1 MDLFEKCQQ
10 PLLSL
15 QMKDAGFDAYYRV
28 IQEVRDT
35 EVVVDGRRLLM
46 LGSNNYLGLANDPR
60 VKRAA
65 IEAVERYGAGMAGS
79 RCLNGTTDLH
89 ADLEKRLARFLRR
102 EAAIYFTSGY
112 LANLGVISSLAQRGD
127 FVLVDRHAHASLHDG
142 ARLSQGEA
150 SRFRHDDMSHLERLL
165 ERCGDAG
172 KLVVVDGVYSMEG
185 EIAPLPRIV
194 ELCRRY
200 GARLLVDD
208 AHGLGV
214 LGRDGR
220 GTAEHFG
227 LEDEVDVIIGT
238 ASKTLPGIGGF
249 AAARQEVVDYL
260 RNSPVNRPFMLAAS
274 PPAAA
279 VAGVRAA
286 LEIIEQE
293 PALRRTLWDTTRRV
307 LHALRGM
314 GFDTGRTQTPIVPI
328 YTGSIERTFAMWRM
342 LTEDGFF
349 VNVVIPPAVP
359 SGACLIRLTLT
370 ASHTRE
376 QVDRLLAAIESA
388 GLELG
393 IVPPRSGVVAEELK
407 AAG

>member
-1 MDLFEKCQQ
+1 MDLFQKCHQ

-15 QMKDAGFDAYYRV
+15 QMKEAGFDAYYRV
-28 IQEVRDT
+28 VQAVDPT
-35 EVVVDGRRLLM
+35 EVVVDGHRLMM
-46 LGSNNYLGLANDPR
+46 LGSNNYLGLATDAR

-65 IEAVERYGAGMAGS
+65 VEAIERFGAGMAGS
-79 RCLNGTTDLH
+79 RCLNGTTELH
-89 ADLEKRLARFLRR
+89 ADLERRIARFLRR
-102 EAAIYFTSGY
+102 QAAIYYTSGY

-142 ARLSQGEA
+142 ARLAGAESV
-150 SRFRHDDMSHLERLL
+150 RFRHDDMAHLERLL
-165 ERCGDAG
+165 ARCGDGG

-194 ELCRRY
+194 EVCRKH

-227 LEDEVDVIIGT
+227 LEDQVDIVVGT
-238 ASKTLPGIGGF
+238 ASKTLPGVGGF
-249 AAARQEVVDYL
+249 AAADQAIVDFL
-260 RNSPVNRPFMLAAS
+260 RNAPVNRCFMLAAA
-274 PPAAA
+274 PPASA

-293 PALRRTLWDTTRRV
+293 PWLRKALWDHTRRV
-307 LHALRGM
+307 LHALQRM
-314 GFDTGRTQTPIVPI
+314 GFDTGRTQTPIIPI
-328 YTGSIERTFAMWRM
+328 STGSIERTFAMWKR
-342 LTEDGFF
+342 LTADGFF

-359 SGACLIRLTLT
+359 SGSCLIRLTLT
-370 ASHTRE
+370 AAHTRE
-376 QVDRLLAAIESA
+376 QVDRLLSA
-388 GLELG
+388 LERAGADLG
-393 IVPPRSGVVAEELK
+393 IIPDRPGLAAKGLRVA
-407 AAG
+407 G